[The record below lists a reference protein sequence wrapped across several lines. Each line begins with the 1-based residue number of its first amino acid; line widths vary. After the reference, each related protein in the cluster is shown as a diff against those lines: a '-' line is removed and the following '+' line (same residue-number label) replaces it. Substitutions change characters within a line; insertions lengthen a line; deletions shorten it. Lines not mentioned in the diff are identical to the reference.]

1 MQIKNICLLSVASG
15 EISAVE
21 DFTYDMTVATLDAPR
36 SQKGH
41 GVDSSK
47 SAGLLPSRTAVLP
60 SLVTLNQFSGAKT
73 QDLIGG
79 AHCAPNV

>member
-47 SAGLLPSRTAVLP
+47 SAGLLPSR
-60 SLVTLNQFSGAKT
+60 N
-73 QDLIGG
+73 GG
-79 AHCAPNV
+79 ATQPCDAKPILWRKNARFNRGRSLCA